1 LATGVCGRGARTS
14 APVVIVGAGLA
25 GLRAAELLQQ
35 AGRSVVVL
43 EARTVAGGRVRT
55 IRAPLDE
62 DLYGEA
68 GAIRIPD
75 MHRRV
80 RDTAGRLGLNL
91 IPFESGNGAPLL
103 RVGGRTARLPGDM
116 RGLASA
122 LSLKRDEIGLNPRAL
137 LLKYVG
143 ELPSGLDDPGLSPD
157 RYREW
162 TPIDRQTWPEWLASR
177 GASEGA
183 IRVMTAGGDSRE
195 LSALYVLRQYA
206 LLRDVKQYFKIDGG
220 MEQLTRRMAE
230 DLSSVIRYN
239 AAVVGLER
247 QTDRVDVVYVDGEA
261 RQTIQASRVI
271 AAIPFATLREVVI
284 RPALPAAKA
293 TAVTS
298 LPYFPAT
305 RLLLQTKT
313 RFWHAQGLSATSRS
327 DHPAET
333 WDAAYDQPADRG
345 LVAMTVGGAIGR
357 ELAGLA
363 DERGVARGVELATET
378 FPWLRAAFDKG
389 AVCAWAKERWSRGA
403 FAVFHPGQMSVI
415 TADIARPDDRIHFAG
430 EHTSPWMGWMEGA
443 LESAERVV
451 KEVLEEAG
459 APV

>member
-1 LATGVCGRGARTS
+1 MCARTP
-14 APVVIVGAGLA
+14 APIVVVGAGLA
-25 GLRAAELLQQ
+25 GLRTAELLHQ

-43 EARTVAGGRVRT
+43 EARREAGGRVRT
-55 IRAPLDE
+55 IRTPLDE

-103 RVGGRTARLPGDM
+103 RVAGRTVRLPDDI
-116 RGLASA
+116 RGFASA
-122 LSLKRDEIGLNPRAL
+122 LSLRRDEIGLNPRGL

-143 ELPSGLDDPGLSPD
+143 ELPPGMDDPSLSPD
-157 RYREW
+157 RYQDW
-162 TPIDRQTWPEWLASR
+162 ISIDRQTWPAWLASR

-195 LSALYVLRQYA
+195 LSALYVLRQYG

-220 MEQLTRRMAE
+220 MEQLPRRLAE
-230 DLSSVIRYN
+230 GVSSVIRYD
-239 AAVVGLER
+239 AAVVSLE
-247 QTDRVDVVYVDGEA
+247 QQPDRVNVEYAEGET
-261 RQTIQASRVI
+261 RRTIQASRVVVT
-271 AAIPFATLREVVI
+271 IPFATLREVSI
-284 RPALPAAKA
+284 RPALPGAKA

-305 RLLLQTKT
+305 RVLIQTKT
-313 RFWHAQGLSATSRS
+313 RFWHAEGLSATSRS
-327 DHPAET
+327 DQPAET

-345 LVAMTVGGAIGR
+345 LLAMTVGGTLGR
-357 ELAGLA
+357 ELAGA
-363 DERGVARGVELATET
+363 GPERGIVRSVELATET
-378 FPWLRAAFDKG
+378 FPRLRDAFDKG
-389 AVCAWAKERWSRGA
+389 VVCAWAAERWSRGA
-403 FAVFHPGQMSVI
+403 FAVFHPGQMSI
-415 TADIARPDDRIHFAG
+415 LTADIARPEGRIHFAG

-443 LESAERVV
+443 LESAERVAN
-451 KEVLEEAG
+451 EVLSA
-459 APV
+459 